1 MKHIPSQQRHTE
13 PFEGVLGK
21 VADGVSFGGVRE
33 AVNDGWKLHH
43 VTPNNNNS
51 SYSCDANRC
60 VNFAVNYTDRNC
72 FVNFAENSID
82 SLLVS
87 SL

>member
-1 MKHIPSQQRHTE
+1 M
-13 PFEGVLGK
+13 GGK
-21 VADGVSFGGVRE
+21 RDTAKEIQGLLVYRE
-33 AVNDGWKLHH
+33 CFVWKLHH

-51 SYSCDANRC
+51 SYSREANRC
-60 VNFAVNYTDRNC
+60 VNFAVNYTDPNC